1 VEGVARFYGHH
12 GGRQYG
18 YQDSE
23 RPKPGDTTF
32 DPASVKTKEGLIGQD
47 VYDRRHRAFQQP
59 QAREDRHAANYENDT
74 SEGWLRGAHGRSDC
88 YNEDATHRPNFDHS
102 PPRDKMR
109 R

>member
-1 VEGVARFYGHH
+1 MAKPPYPRTSVSHDNSVEGIARFYGHH

-59 QAREDRHAANYENDT
+59 QAREDRH
-74 SEGWLRGAHGRSDC
+74 RSQL
-88 YNEDATHRPNFDHS
+88 
-102 PPRDKMR
+102 
-109 R
+109 